1 MVKPPTTFT
10 TDLLHRRS
18 SPINTR
24 KDLPSLT
31 TPELLEL
38 SLSLSIHVRPS
49 PPPVD
54 LLLQPSTI
62 LPLLYTDLPG
72 CASFGNTAPAPF
84 SPSSRFPSKRQRR
97 RRREEEEEGKE
108 KEKKSLTGGP
118 INSNFSHRLKFYA
131 FHGDVRG
138 LLAPT
143 SDFGTVGCKARQNQ
157 TQAPSAAPGTTRL
170 DAYSGWSFTIPSTS
184 TARHIVSSR
193 ALCDPSRSTAT
204 HGCRSNTSTPLN
216 LHQLPIL

>member
-54 LLLQPSTI
+54 LLLQPSTF

-84 SPSSRFPSKRQRR
+84 SPSSRFPSKRLRR

-108 KEKKSLTGGP
+108 KENKSLTGGP
-118 INSNFSHRLKFYA
+118 INTTKKPPVEILRLPWGRSWA
-131 FHGDVRG
+131 NGPDVGPLVVKPGRTKPK
-138 LLAPT
+138 LQVLHLAPHALMRT
-143 SDFGTVGCKARQNQ
+143 AVGASLFPRPPQH
-157 TQAPSAAPGTTRL
+157 AA
-170 DAYSGWSFTIPSTS
+170 
-184 TARHIVSSR
+184 
-193 ALCDPSRSTAT
+193 
-204 HGCRSNTSTPLN
+204 
-216 LHQLPIL
+216 